1 MIIVNIVLNM
11 IFILEKKK
19 DIFKKI
25 NFKMIKQNIV

>member
-25 NFKMIKQNIV
+25 NFKMIK